1 MRKIKVLTRGLKRK
15 KRVQHRQQINNQRG
29 RVKNKRE
36 EKINGWCQSCGHA
49 VCPVQIQLQKKM
61 VLTVV
66 YSWWYTV
73 MSHWH
78 SSALGCCIH
87 EGIEATEKYY
97 VTENVASVVSCLI
110 SAWKGK
116 IRLGRPAQTPAPPW
130 TRSVLAVCQYLKI
143 WREVCLALPNQ
154 STMIKE

>member
-1 MRKIKVLTRGLKRK
+1 MGGVNLVDMLSALYRYSFKR
-15 KRVQHRQQINNQRG
+15 R
-29 RVKNKRE
+29 
-36 EKINGWCQSCGHA
+36 WY
-49 VCPVQIQLQKKM
+49 L
-61 VLTVV
+61 V

-110 SAWKGK
+110 SA
-116 IRLGRPAQTPAPPW
+116 
-130 TRSVLAVCQYLKI
+130 
-143 WREVCLALPNQ
+143 
-154 STMIKE
+154 